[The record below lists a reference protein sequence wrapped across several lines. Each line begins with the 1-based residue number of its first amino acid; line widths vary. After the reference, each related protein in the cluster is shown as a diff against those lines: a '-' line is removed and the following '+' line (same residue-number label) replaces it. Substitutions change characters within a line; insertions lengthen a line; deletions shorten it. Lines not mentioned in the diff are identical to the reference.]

1 MIHSA
6 YIEPIDSV
14 AVAIRKERD
23 NRNLKERVTV
33 SFLLFW
39 TDTHIHIHTHT
50 HTHTHTHIYR
60 PVLYDVA
67 GRVWGGLTAN
77 ERV

>member
-1 MIHSA
+1 M
-6 YIEPIDSV
+6 DSV
-14 AVAIRKERD
+14 TIAIRKERD

-39 TDTHIHIHTHT
+39 T
-50 HTHTHTHIYR
+50 HIYR

-77 ERV
+77 GRV

>member
-1 MIHSA
+1 MIHAA
-6 YIEPIDSV
+6 YFVAMNSV
-14 AVAIRKERD
+14 TVAISKEGN
-23 NRNLKERVTV
+23 NRNLKEPVTL

-39 TDTHIHIHTHT
+39 THTHT
-50 HTHTHTHIYR
+50 HTYIYR

-77 ERV
+77 GRV